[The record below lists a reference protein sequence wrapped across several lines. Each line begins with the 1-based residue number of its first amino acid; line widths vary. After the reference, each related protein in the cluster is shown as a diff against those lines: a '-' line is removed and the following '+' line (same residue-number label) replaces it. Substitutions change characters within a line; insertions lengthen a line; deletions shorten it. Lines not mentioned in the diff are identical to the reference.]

1 MRFAGS
7 QDCPHKIF
15 RVADCRLQATG
26 ENAGGACT
34 ALIALARRQDHSVV
48 VISRSQYYLLGS
60 SRDHEPEQLRA
71 AGQIGKSKYC
81 RIARLRVP
89 ATGDSKISATHC
101 VQLRKQ
107 LGWPGLGQQD
117 LMPTLVGM
125 SWEAVPLADGAVT
138 CVRHP
143 SQDTVSNRTD
153 KNPAQLRGHSPWSSP
168 LGHSYLLPASGP
180 ASTDGGRDAHEM
192 GARAVPLFE
201 NLPLPPPKQE
211 RDHFPP
217 GIPSSTHAGLP
228 PKDDELLVP

>member
-1 MRFAGS
+1 MVFVTPEYGPFGS
-7 QDCPHKIF
+7 CVYTDCRRTGTPFVGRNCDTHKIF
-15 RVADCRLQATG
+15 RVGDCRLQATG

-48 VISRSQYYLLGS
+48 VISTSQYYLLGS

-71 AGQIGKSKYC
+71 AGQIGKSKHC

-125 SWEAVPLADGAVT
+125 SWEAVPF
-138 CVRHP
+138 
-143 SQDTVSNRTD
+143 
-153 KNPAQLRGHSPWSSP
+153 RGRSSHDFPNCNSRSYKLSPFHWRVV
-168 LGHSYLLPASGP
+168 LYLLILSCY
-180 ASTDGGRDAHEM
+180 S
-192 GARAVPLFE
+192 
-201 NLPLPPPKQE
+201 
-211 RDHFPP
+211 
-217 GIPSSTHAGLP
+217 
-228 PKDDELLVP
+228 LLVRVWL